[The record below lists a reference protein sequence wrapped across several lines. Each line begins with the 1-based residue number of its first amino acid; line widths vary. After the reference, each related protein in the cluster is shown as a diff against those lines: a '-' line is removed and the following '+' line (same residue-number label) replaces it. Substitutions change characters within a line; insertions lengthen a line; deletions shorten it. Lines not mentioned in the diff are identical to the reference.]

1 MLEKYSA
8 IYANIRSL
16 DSVNRRRAL
25 SMKGTSQFLI
35 KLSEHM
41 RFAISY

>member
-16 DSVNRRRAL
+16 DSVNGGRAL